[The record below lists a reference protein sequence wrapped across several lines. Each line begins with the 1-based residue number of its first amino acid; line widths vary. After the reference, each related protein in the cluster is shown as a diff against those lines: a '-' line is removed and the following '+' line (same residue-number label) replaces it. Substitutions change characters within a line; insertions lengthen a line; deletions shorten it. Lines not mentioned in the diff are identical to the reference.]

1 MKDTSKEKASPQSVE
16 LKNKVA
22 ELETAIVELKL
33 ESESLKRNEK
43 NLVSL
48 LKSMEDIVF
57 LLGLDGTFNRFFNE
71 ATGRGPFSPAKKYL
85 GKHFRDVLPAATAD
99 LMQKTLN
106 AVETYGKTQ
115 QLSYSMI
122 LNQNEQWFSLS
133 ISPFRSKAS
142 DYFGYVCIV
151 KNITYQKMKE
161 DKLLETEERY
171 RAVIMQ
177 NTECI
182 FLADIDARVILEA
195 NQAMGRMLGYSQEEL
210 PGLSL
215 SDFMDIEEADLF
227 DSMNKVLR
235 ERNFFIAEHK
245 FRRKDGSAI
254 DVEIRVNEISF
265 QDKKIYCV
273 TARDIASR
281 KLAEEQL
288 TYTATHDPLT
298 GMVNRLLLYER
309 LEMQLAIARRLNSM
323 FALLYIDIDKFK
335 EINDTLGH
343 NVGDQLLRAVGV
355 RLKSHLRRQGDTLA
369 RMGGDEYMFILS
381 EIAVSEDAE
390 RIAGKILQSLRL
402 PFILD
407 GINHH
412 ISASIGISIYP
423 EDGSNNDVLIKAA
436 DLAMYQVKSG
446 GRNNFRRFSP
456 DMGKQKFES

>member
-1 MKDTSKEKASPQSVE
+1 MKDTSKEKPTSRNTE
-16 LKNKVA
+16 LKKKIT

-43 NLVSL
+43 NLLSL
-48 LKSMEDIVF
+48 LNSMDEIIF
-57 LLGLDGTFNRFFNE
+57 LLGLDGTFNRFFKETNVK
-71 ATGRGPFSPAKKYL
+71 GPFSPTKKYL
-85 GKHFRDVLPAATAD
+85 GKHFSDVLLPETAE
-99 LMQKTLN
+99 LMRKTLN
-106 AVETYGKTQ
+106 AVETYGKAQ
-115 QLSYSMI
+115 QFSFSMI
-122 LNQNEQWFSLS
+122 INRIEQWFSLS
-133 ISPFRSKAS
+133 ISPFKAS
-142 DYFGYVCIV
+142 AADYFGYVCML
-151 KNITYQKMKE
+151 KNITYQKIKE

-171 RAVIMQ
+171 RAVLMQ

-182 FLADIDARVILEA
+182 FLADKEARVILEA

-215 SDFMDIEEADLF
+215 SDFMDTEDKDIF
-227 DSMNKVLR
+227 DRINKILM
-235 ERNFFIAEHK
+235 ERNFFITEHK
-245 FRRKDGSAI
+245 YRRKDGSAV
-254 DVEIRVNEISF
+254 DVEIRVNEISY
-265 QDKKIYCV
+265 QDNKIYCV
-273 TARDIASR
+273 TSRDIASR

-309 LEMQLAIARRLNSM
+309 LEMQLAIARRQNTK
-323 FALLYIDIDKFK
+323 FALLYIDIDNFK

-381 EIAVSEDAE
+381 EIALPVDAE
-390 RIAGKILQSLRL
+390 HIAEKILQSLRL

-436 DLAMYQVKSG
+436 DLAMYKVKTG
-446 GRNNFRRFSP
+446 GRNDFRRYSP
-456 DMGKQKFES
+456 DMSKEKFNY